1 MKKGFIST
9 LFIIGLIMIGAGISN
24 AQTANVAGEW
34 EGQFNTPGG
43 ARPFKLVF
51 EVDGEKL
58 SGKVLRSTGDVP
70 VTGTIKGDK
79 IEFSYSINYG
89 GNALTMFFTGTVSGD
104 SMGGNISFGGQADES
119 WSAKRA
125 AKQ

>member
-1 MKKGFIST
+1 MKKGLISA
-9 LFIIGLIMIGAGISN
+9 LFIIGFVIIGVGISN
-24 AQTANVAGEW
+24 AQTPSVAGEW
-34 EGQFNTPGG
+34 NGEFNTPGG

-58 SGKVLRSTGDVP
+58 TGKAVRSSGDVP

-79 IEFSYSINYG
+79 IEFSYTINYG
-89 GNALTMFFTGTVSGD
+89 GNNLTMFFTGKVTGD

-119 WSAKRA
+119 WTAKRA